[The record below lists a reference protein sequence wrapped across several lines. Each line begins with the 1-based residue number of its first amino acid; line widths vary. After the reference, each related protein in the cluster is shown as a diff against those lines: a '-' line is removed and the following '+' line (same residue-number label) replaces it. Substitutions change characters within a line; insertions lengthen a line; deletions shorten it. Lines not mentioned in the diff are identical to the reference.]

1 MSHTDIIIITGTLF
15 ISSTI
20 GIYAVLIYI
29 NLHTR
34 PPINSLIRSSR
45 DIELQYIEPSRD
57 SNLLQPQQ
65 VHSYN
70 TSEGIHCTSE
80 RITSSFSANPPS
92 YNTLDLLQPQ
102 QVHISERV
110 PSYIPTYSTTDPFSI
125 TNSCFEDSLNL
136 QTFPEYYIHCC
147 LEDSINLNYIFLI
160 IIFIMVVYSIIIKKY
175 IVK

>member
-1 MSHTDIIIITGTLF
+1 MSHTDIIIITGICF
-15 ISSTI
+15 ISSTV
-20 GIYAVLIYI
+20 GVYAVLKYI

-34 PPINSLIRSSR
+34 PPINSLIRSSG
-45 DIELQYIEPSRD
+45 DIELQDYIEPSGD
-57 SNLLQPQQ
+57 F
-65 VHSYN
+65 
-70 TSEGIHCTSE
+70 SE
-80 RITSSFSANPPS
+80 RVLSSFSANPPS
-92 YNTLDLLQPQ
+92 YYNTLDLLQPQ

-147 LEDSINLNYIFLI
+147 LEDSINLNYIFLFI
-160 IIFIMVVYSIIIKKY
+160 LFIMVVYSIIIIKKDY